1 MKFRVVALSVVVL
14 AVTSASAFAQG
25 GGCRSGGG
33 RGPSVSTAGT
43 ERASAFRGTLTSPLE
58 AARQYMMQLQQQ
70 ELAKAYV
77 QQMQETASHQAR
89 IAADER
95 EEKRQEKISAIKER
109 RAAELAKRE
118 ATKARNLARRK
129 AADPEATTSHRTAS
143 LP

>member
-1 MKFRVVALSVVVL
+1 MKFRIVALSVALLVL
-14 AVTSASAFAQG
+14 TSVAALAQG

-33 RGPSVSTAGT
+33 RGPSASMGGT
-43 ERASAFRGTLTSPLE
+43 ERASAFRGTLTSPTE
-58 AARQYMMQLQQQ
+58 VARQYLMQVQQQ
-70 ELAKAYV
+70 EMAKAYM

-89 IAADER
+89 IAAQED

-129 AADPEATTSHRTAS
+129 AAEPEASTSHRTAS